1 MPLFRQHFR
10 QISPINV
17 NYWAFA
23 IGGAVRHPLI
33 LSYADLLALPVV
45 EVGCT
50 IACAGHSPDQPLLGD
65 GLWSGVPLSAL
76 LAEVDIDP
84 AAQFARVHSYDG
96 YSAVLMLDRL
106 RDSLLALTL
115 DGEPLPHD
123 HGFPARLIARG
134 QGGYKLPK
142 WVTRVELTGSADGGF
157 WESRGLPID
166 GAVTPVAA
174 ILDHTPTGSGSI
186 RLSGAAYAGEQAI
199 TRIEIRIDG
208 GDPMPVPFEPD
219 EPSRWTRW
227 QIDWTP
233 PAPGDYA
240 VQVSAFAEGRPTAL
254 PAQHTIVIRHRA

>member
-10 QISPINV
+10 HIPPINV

-33 LSYADLLALPVV
+33 LSHADLLALPTV

-65 GLWSGVPLSAL
+65 GVWGGVPLSTL
-76 LAEVDIDP
+76 LAEVDID
-84 AAQFARVHSYDG
+84 AAARFALVHSYDG
-96 YSAVLMLDRL
+96 YSAVLTLDKL

-115 DGEPLPHD
+115 DGDPLPHD
-123 HGFPARLIARG
+123 HGFPARLIAPG
-134 QGGYKLPK
+134 LGGYKLPK
-142 WVTRVELTGSADGGF
+142 WVTRIELTGSAGGGF
-157 WESRGLPID
+157 WESRGLPLD

-174 ILDHTPTGSGSI
+174 ILDLAPTESGSI
-186 RLSGAAYAGEQAI
+186 LLSGAAYAGDRPI

-208 GDPMPVPFEPD
+208 GAPMPIAFEVGG
-219 EPSRWTRW
+219 PSRWTRW

-240 VQVSAFAEGRPTAL
+240 VQVIASADGLPPTGA
-254 PAQHTIVIRHRA
+254 ARHTIVIRHRA